1 MSDIID
7 EIDAIVSDCVRPKY
21 PDPDD
26 LEELA
31 ELVVKHWPAIRDRL
45 REAERRAKALDE
57 ELQSVLADWNAA
69 RAASGSRTN
78 GGLVGHIGDLA
89 RRAKA
94 FDAIASER
102 IVIRHPFVD
111 GRISEEWEAVPEWSS
126 RDSRSPD
133 LLTAIETALRREEQS
148 K

>member
-94 FDAIASER
+94 FDAIASKAVAIQQNGNLLWMAAR
-102 IVIRHPFVD
+102 NDDYFPRCVD
-111 GRISEEWEAVPEWSS
+111 A
-126 RDSRSPD
+126 D
-133 LLTAIETALRREEQS
+133 LLTAIEHALRGEEKS
-148 K
+148 NG